1 MLSVNEIARHCASR
15 TLARG
20 RQIEASGRDILTKQ
34 CRYRTKDTVIS
45 AFVISS
51 SGWADRYRVSIT
63 VDEEADRI
71 IDYSCTCPAYLKY
84 AGLCKHAAAVALT
97 FSSKPESFLGYEPS
111 RAPETSPSLM
121 DFMRKIERGTSD
133 EPRGGISIETT
144 LSYGY
149 ENWSAHFR
157 LVGPRGAYVMKSI
170 SEFVEHVRRGEH
182 VSYGKKL
189 AFTHSIDAFDER
201 SKNIVR
207 FLTRA
212 VSQREQQ
219 GSSSPWRMQ
228 ANAVSRSISLT
239 EAEAIELI
247 DLNAH
252 APFPFESDDYGL
264 RSTMTVHVAEDNPP
278 IELRIIEEDGGY
290 SIMRDD
296 DIVFAAS
303 EDRMYVLVDDILYK
317 CTPEFA
323 RSADFFRSVWRARD
337 EQLFVAQDD
346 MGLFCS
352 TILPL
357 LESSMHVKA
366 PEDIERF
373 RPIECQ
379 LEFYF
384 DKSNNLIELRANA
397 RYGSSSV
404 ILSMPP
410 SYVPAPHE
418 GEGPAS
424 RRNEAL
430 ENRARALI
438 REYFYQDSTISL
450 SDDEAAGRLLFGGLA
465 VFQAMGTVYTTPA
478 FDRLIS
484 DRKPRM
490 QMGLS
495 IAGNLINLDTSSE
508 DLPMAEL
515 AAMLS
520 SYRKKKRYHRMRGG
534 AFIDLASFDLA
545 QLDRLA
551 EDLDLS
557 PRDIASGHIEIPTY
571 KAFYLDRELKDARRD
586 ESFTRY
592 ITRFKQI
599 DQSSYRVPESLT
611 GTLRSYQVEGFK
623 WLSALVDMGFGGIL
637 ADEMGLGKSIQLISM
652 LLDRADKAREV
663 GPSLIVCPAS
673 LVYNWIAE
681 FERFAPSL
689 KVRAIVGSKRER
701 ELIREDAE
709 CEVFITSYDLL
720 RIDAKSFEQKS
731 YWCHALD
738 EAQYIKNHTT
748 LTTRAIKRVKSK
760 HRFALTGTP
769 VENRLSELWSI
780 FDFLMPGF
788 LGSYMRFRERYE
800 LAILGGD
807 EDTSRRLQ
815 ALVGPFILRR
825 CKQDVLPDLPDKLES
840 VIYVPLAGEQRR
852 LYAAHEQKL
861 RVDLAQQ
868 KKEGKQRAYG
878 GHSEE
883 LTRVEVLAELT
894 KLRQICC
901 DPGLLYENYRGQAA
915 KIGAIVDLVNQ
926 ARDAGKKVLLFSQF
940 TSFLARLAEELDAEE
955 IPYYTITGST
965 PKKKRLDL
973 VNAFNEDATPV
984 FLISLKAGGTG
995 LNLIGAQVVVHADPW
1010 WNAAAQNQA
1019 TDRAHRIGQTKTVD
1033 VYRVIAKDTIE
1044 ERIVKL
1050 QESKAELADQL
1061 MSGSGL
1067 VSLGSLSRE
1076 DLMDLLEG

>member
-1 MLSVNEIARHCASR
+1 MLSVSEIARHCPSR

-20 RQIEASGRDILTKQ
+20 RQIEANGKGILTKQ
-34 CRYRTKDTVIS
+34 CRYRTNDTVIS
-45 AFVISS
+45 AFVVSS

-63 VDEEADRI
+63 VDEESDRI

-84 AGLCKHAAAVALT
+84 EGLCKHAAALALA

-111 RAPETSPSLM
+111 RAPETSPSLI
-121 DFMRKIERGTSD
+121 DFMRRIERSTSD
-133 EPRGGISIETT
+133 ELCGGISLETT

-157 LVGPRGAYVMKSI
+157 IIGSRGAYVVKSI
-170 SEFVEHVRRGEH
+170 SEFVEHVRQGEH

-201 SKNIVR
+201 SKRIVR
-207 FLTRA
+207 FLMRA
-212 VSQREQQ
+212 VAQREQQ
-219 GSSSPWRMQ
+219 VGSSPWRMQ
-228 ANAVSRSISLT
+228 ANAVGRNISLT

-247 DLNAH
+247 DLNDQ
-252 APFPFESDDYGL
+252 APFPFESDDFGL
-264 RSTMTVHVAEDNPP
+264 RSNMIVHVVEDNPP
-278 IELRIIEEDGGY
+278 IELRIIEESGGY
-290 SIMRDD
+290 AIMRDD
-296 DIVFAAS
+296 DIVFAAN
-303 EDRMYVLVDDILYK
+303 EDRMYVLVDDILYR
-317 CTPEFA
+317 CTPDFA
-323 RSADFFRSVWRARD
+323 RSADFFRSVWRAGD
-337 EQLFVAQDD
+337 EQLFVAEGD

-352 TILPL
+352 TILAL
-357 LESSMHVKA
+357 LESTMRVNA
-366 PEDIERF
+366 PESIERF
-373 RPIECQ
+373 RPIDCQ
-379 LEFYF
+379 LEFYL
-384 DKSNNLIELRANA
+384 DRSDRLIELKTIA

-424 RRNEAL
+424 RRDEAL
-430 ENRARALI
+430 EHRARALI

-465 VFQAMGTVYTTPA
+465 VFQALGAVYTTPA
-478 FDRLIS
+478 FDRLIG

-495 IAGNLINLDTSSE
+495 ITGNLINLDTSSE
-508 DLPMAEL
+508 DLPMAEV

-534 AFIDLASFDLA
+534 AFVDLASFDLS

-557 PRDIASGHIEIPTY
+557 LRDIAGGHIEIPTY
-571 KAFYLDRELKDARRD
+571 KAFYLDRELGGARRD

-599 DQSSYRVPESLT
+599 DQNSYAAPTSLA
-611 GTLRSYQVEGFK
+611 GTLRAYQVEGFR
-623 WLSALVDMGFGGIL
+623 WLSTLVDMGFGGIL

-652 LLDRADKAREV
+652 LLDRAEEAREV

-673 LVYNWIAE
+673 LVYNWMAE

-701 ELIREDAE
+701 ALIREDAS
-709 CEVFITSYDLL
+709 CDVFITSYDLL
-720 RIDAKSFEQKS
+720 RIDAKSFERKS

-738 EAQYIKNHTT
+738 EAQYIKNHAT

-800 LAILGGD
+800 LAILGGN
-807 EDTSRRLQ
+807 EDASRRLQ

-825 CKQDVLPDLPDKLES
+825 SKQDVLPDLPDKLES
-840 VIYVPLAGEQRR
+840 AIYVPLAGEQRR
-852 LYAAHEQKL
+852 LYAAHEQRL

-868 KKEGKQRAYG
+868 KKESKQRANG
-878 GHSEE
+878 VNSGE
-883 LTRVEVLAELT
+883 LTKVEVLAELT

-901 DPGLLYENYRGQAA
+901 DPSLLYENYRGQAA
-915 KIGAIVDLVNQ
+915 KVGAIADLIRQ
-926 ARDAGKKVLLFSQF
+926 ARDAGKKALLFSQF
-940 TSFLARLAEELDAEE
+940 TSFLARLAGELDAQE

-995 LNLIGAQVVVHADPW
+995 LNLIGAEVVVHADPW

-1050 QESKAELADQL
+1050 QERKAELAEQL
-1061 MSGSGL
+1061 MDGSGL

-1076 DLMDLLEG
+1076 DLVDLLEG